1 MKIKKVMTGFAY
13 GAMTLAAV
21 TATAGSA
28 SAQEVNVYSLRQAF
42 LVEPLF
48 AKFTEQTGV
57 KVNVIFAEKGLVER
71 IKQEGINSPADV
83 LMTVDISR
91 ISDAVAAG
99 VTQPVESDVLENSI
113 PAHLRDENRHWF
125 ALTQRG
131 RAIYAS
137 KERVAEGEITS
148 YEDLA
153 DPKWDG
159 RVCTRSGTH
168 VYNIAL
174 FASMIAHHGAED
186 AKAWLEGVKS
196 NLARKPQG
204 NDRGQVK
211 AIKEG
216 ECDIAIG
223 NTYYFGKMMDNP
235 DQRSWAEAV
244 NIVFPNQADRGMS
257 MNISGMTLIKGAP
270 HKENAI
276 KLMEFLVSDEAQ
288 KIYAEVNYEYP
299 VKPGVEWAENVK
311 SWGTFK
317 ADALPLGEI
326 ARLRADAVRMVDQVG
341 YNE

>member
-1 MKIKKVMTGFAY
+1 MMDIRKFVGGAVLGAVAFA
-13 GAMTLAAV
+13 G
-21 TATAGSA
+21 TAA
-28 SAQEVNVYSLRQAF
+28 SAQEVNVYSLRQEF

-48 AKFTEQTGV
+48 EKFTAETGI

-71 IKQEGINSPADV
+71 IKQEGANSPADI

-91 ISDAVAAG
+91 IQEAVDAG
-99 VTQPVESDVLENSI
+99 VTEAVSNDVLSANI
-113 PAHLRDENRHWF
+113 PAHLRDPEGHWF

-153 DPKWDG
+153 DPKWEG
-159 RVCTRSGTH
+159 KVCTRSGTH
-168 VYNIAL
+168 VYNVAL
-174 FASMIAHHGAED
+174 FASMIAVHGEEK
-186 AKAWLEGVKS
+186 AKEWLAGLKN

-216 ECDIAIG
+216 ECDVAIG
-223 NTYYFGKMMDNP
+223 NTYYFGKMMDNEE
-235 DQRSWAEAV
+235 QRPWAESV
-244 NIVFPNQADRGMS
+244 NIVFPNQDGRGMS
-257 MNISGMTLIKGAP
+257 MNISGMSLIKSAP
-270 HKENAI
+270 NQENAV
-276 KLMEFLVSDEAQ
+276 KLMEFLAGDVAQ
-288 KIYAEVNYEYP
+288 QIYAEVNYEYP

-317 ADALPLGEI
+317 ADELSLAEI
-326 ARLRADAVRMVDQVG
+326 ARLSPDAIKMVDQIG

>member
-1 MKIKKVMTGFAY
+1 MKFATII
-13 GAMTLAAV
+13 GGLAIGSAV
-21 TATAGSA
+21 LGATAA

-48 AKFTEQTGV
+48 EKFTDQTGI

-71 IKQEGINSPADV
+71 IKQEGVNSPADV

-91 ISDAVAAG
+91 IQQAVDAG
-99 VTQPVESDVLENSI
+99 VTDVVDSDVLTNSI
-113 PAHLRDENRHWF
+113 PAHLRDEAGHWF

-137 KERVAEGEITS
+137 KDRVGAGEITR

-153 DPKWDG
+153 DAKWEG

-168 VYNIAL
+168 DYNIAL
-174 FASMIAHHGAED
+174 FASMIAHHGEQD
-186 AKAWLEGVKS
+186 AKTWLEGLKA

-223 NTYYFGKMMDNP
+223 NTYYYGKMLDDP
-235 DQRSWAEAV
+235 QQRSWAEAV
-244 NIVFPNQADRGMS
+244 NIVFPNQDDRGMS

-270 HKENAI
+270 HRENAV

-299 VKPGVEWAENVK
+299 VKPDVEWAENVK

-317 ADALPLGEI
+317 ADQLPLTEI
-326 ARLRADAVRMVDQVG
+326 ARLRADAIKMVDQVG

>member
-1 MKIKKVMTGFAY
+1 MDIRKFVGGAVLGAVAFA
-13 GAMTLAAV
+13 G
-21 TATAGSA
+21 TAA
-28 SAQEVNVYSLRQAF
+28 SAQEVNVYSLRQEF

-48 AKFTEQTGV
+48 EKFTAETGI

-71 IKQEGINSPADV
+71 IKQEGANSPADI

-91 ISDAVAAG
+91 IQEAVDAG
-99 VTQPVESDVLENSI
+99 VTEAVSNDVLSANI
-113 PAHLRDENRHWF
+113 PAHLRDPEGHWF

-153 DPKWDG
+153 DPKWEG
-159 RVCTRSGTH
+159 KVCTRSGTH
-168 VYNIAL
+168 VYNVAL
-174 FASMIAHHGAED
+174 FASMIAVHGEEK
-186 AKAWLEGVKS
+186 AKEWLAGLKN

-216 ECDIAIG
+216 ECDVAIG
-223 NTYYFGKMMDNP
+223 NTYYFGKMMDNEE
-235 DQRSWAEAV
+235 QRPWAESV
-244 NIVFPNQADRGMS
+244 NIVFPNQDGRGMS
-257 MNISGMTLIKGAP
+257 MNISGMSLIKSAP
-270 HKENAI
+270 NQENAV
-276 KLMEFLVSDEAQ
+276 KLMEFLAGDVAQ
-288 KIYAEVNYEYP
+288 QIYAEVNYEYP

-317 ADALPLGEI
+317 ADELSLAEI
-326 ARLRADAVRMVDQVG
+326 ARLSPDAIKMVDQIG

>member
-1 MKIKKVMTGFAY
+1 MEIRKLIGGAVFGATTFA
-13 GAMTLAAV
+13 AAI
-21 TATAGSA
+21 A
-28 SAQEVNVYSLRQAF
+28 SAQEVNVYSLRQEF

-48 AKFTEQTGV
+48 EKFTEQTGV

-71 IKQEGINSPADV
+71 IKQEGANSPADI

-91 ISDAVAAG
+91 IQQAVDAG
-99 VTQPVESDVLENSI
+99 VTEAVSNDVINGNI
-113 PAHLRDENRHWF
+113 PAHLRDPEGHWF

-137 KERVAEGEITS
+137 KDRVAEGEITS

-153 DPKWDG
+153 DPKWEG
-159 RVCTRSGTH
+159 KICTRSGTH
-168 VYNIAL
+168 VYNVAL
-174 FASMIAHHGAED
+174 FASMIAVHGEEK
-186 AKAWLEGVKS
+186 AKEWLEGLKN

-204 NDRGQVK
+204 NDRAQVK

-216 ECDIAIG
+216 VCDVAIG
-223 NTYYFGKMMDNP
+223 NTYYYGKMLDNEE
-235 DQRSWAEAV
+235 QRPWAESV

-257 MNISGMTLIKGAP
+257 MNISGMSLIKDGP
-270 HKENAI
+270 NRENAV
-276 KLMEFLVSDEAQ
+276 KLMEFLTSDVAQ
-288 KIYAEVNYEYP
+288 QIYAEVNYEYP

-317 ADALPLGEI
+317 ADELPLSDI
-326 ARLRADAVRMVDQVG
+326 ARLSPDAIKLVDTVG

>member
-1 MKIKKVMTGFAY
+1 MEIGKLIG
-13 GAMTLAAV
+13 GAVFGAAAFGAV
-21 TATAGSA
+21 AA

-48 AKFTEQTGV
+48 EKFTEQSGV

-71 IKQEGINSPADV
+71 IKQEGANSPVDI

-91 ISDAVAAG
+91 IQQAVDAG
-99 VTQPVESDVLENSI
+99 VTEAVSNDTLAANI
-113 PAHLRDENRHWF
+113 PAHLRDPEGHWF

-137 KERVAEGEITS
+137 KDRVAEGEITS

-153 DPKWDG
+153 DPKWEG
-159 RVCTRSGTH
+159 RICTRSGTH
-168 VYNIAL
+168 VYNVAL
-174 FASMIAHHGAED
+174 FASMIAVHGEEK
-186 AKAWLEGVKS
+186 AKTWLEGLKS

-204 NDRGQVK
+204 NDRAQVK

-216 ECDIAIG
+216 ECDLAIG
-223 NTYYFGKMMDNP
+223 NTYYYGKMLENEE
-235 DQRSWAEAV
+235 QRPWAEAV
-244 NIVFPNQADRGMS
+244 NIVFPNQDGRGMS
-257 MNISGMTLIKGAP
+257 MNISGMSLIKGAP
-270 HKENAI
+270 NQENAV
-276 KLMEFLVSDEAQ
+276 KLMEFLSDDVAQ

-299 VKPGVEWAENVK
+299 VKSGVEWAENVK

-317 ADALPLGEI
+317 ADTVSLAEI
-326 ARLRADAVRMVDQVG
+326 ARLTPAAIKMVDEIG

>member
-1 MKIKKVMTGFAY
+1 MDIRRIICGTVL
-13 GAMTLAAV
+13 GAAAV
-21 TATAGSA
+21 TASAA
-28 SAQEVNVYSLRQAF
+28 SAQEVNVYSLRQPF

-48 AKFTEQTGV
+48 ESFTKETGV

-71 IKQEGINSPADV
+71 IKQEGANSPADV

-91 ISDAVAAG
+91 IKEAVDSGVTDAVN
-99 VTQPVESDVLENSI
+99 SDVLEANI
-113 PAHLRDENRHWF
+113 PAHLRDENDQWF

-131 RAIYAS
+131 RALYAS
-137 KERVAEGEITS
+137 KDRVTEGEIAT

-153 DPKWDG
+153 DPKWKG

-168 VYNIAL
+168 DYNIAL
-174 FASMIAHHGAED
+174 VSSMIAHHGTEE
-186 AKAWLEGVKS
+186 AKTWLEGLKA

-216 ECDIAIG
+216 ECDVAIA
-223 NTYYFGKMMDNP
+223 NTYYYGKMLDDP
-235 DQRSWAEAV
+235 EQRAWAESV
-244 NIVFPNQADRGMS
+244 NIIFPNQNDRGMS

-270 HKENAI
+270 NKENAV
-276 KLMEFLVSDEAQ
+276 KLMEFLSGDEAQ

-299 VKPGVEWAENVK
+299 VKPGVEWSDYVK

-317 ADALPLGEI
+317 ADELPLSEI
-326 ARLRADAVRMVDQVG
+326 ARLRADAVRMIDEVG

>member
-1 MKIKKVMTGFAY
+1 MEIRKLIGGAVFGATTFA
-13 GAMTLAAV
+13 AAI
-21 TATAGSA
+21 A
-28 SAQEVNVYSLRQAF
+28 SAQEVNVYSLRQEF

-48 AKFTEQTGV
+48 EKFTEQTGV

-71 IKQEGINSPADV
+71 IKQEGANSPADI

-91 ISDAVAAG
+91 IQQAVDAG
-99 VTQPVESDVLENSI
+99 VTEAVSNDVINGNI
-113 PAHLRDENRHWF
+113 PAHLRDPEGHWF

-137 KERVAEGEITS
+137 KDRVAEGEITS

-153 DPKWDG
+153 GPKWEG
-159 RVCTRSGTH
+159 KICTRSGTH
-168 VYNIAL
+168 VYNVAL
-174 FASMIAHHGAED
+174 FASMIAVHGEEK
-186 AKAWLEGVKS
+186 AKEWLEGLKN

-204 NDRGQVK
+204 NDRAQVK

-216 ECDIAIG
+216 VCDVAIG
-223 NTYYFGKMMDNP
+223 NTYYYGKMLDN
-235 DQRSWAEAV
+235 DEQRPWAESV

-257 MNISGMTLIKGAP
+257 MNISGMSLIKDGP
-270 HKENAI
+270 NRENAV
-276 KLMEFLVSDEAQ
+276 KLMEFLTGDVAQ
-288 KIYAEVNYEYP
+288 QIYAEVNYEYP

-317 ADALPLGEI
+317 ADELPLSDI
-326 ARLRADAVRMVDQVG
+326 ARLSPDAIKLVDTVG

>member
-1 MKIKKVMTGFAY
+1 MDIRKIICGTVL
-13 GAMTLAAV
+13 GAATVA
-21 TATAGSA
+21 ATAA
-28 SAQEVNVYSLRQAF
+28 SAQEVNVYSLRQPF

-48 AKFTEQTGV
+48 ESFTKETGV

-71 IKQEGINSPADV
+71 IKQEGANSPADL

-91 ISDAVAAG
+91 IQEAVDAG
-99 VTQPVESDVLENSI
+99 VTEAVDSDVLETNI
-113 PAHLRDENRHWF
+113 PAHLRDENDRWF

-131 RAIYAS
+131 RALYAS
-137 KERVAEGEITS
+137 KDRVAEGEITT

-153 DPKWDG
+153 DPKWKG
-159 RVCTRSGTH
+159 RVCTRPGSH
-168 VYNIAL
+168 DYNVAL
-174 FASMIAHHGAED
+174 ISSMIAHHGAEE
-186 AKAWLEGVKS
+186 AKTWLEGLKA

-216 ECDIAIG
+216 ECDVAIA
-223 NTYYFGKMMDNP
+223 NTYYYGKMLDDP
-235 DQRSWAEAV
+235 EQRAWAESV
-244 NIVFPNQADRGMS
+244 NIVFPNQDGRGMS

-270 HKENAI
+270 NKENAV
-276 KLMEFLVSDEAQ
+276 KLMEFLSGDEAQ

-299 VKPGVEWAENVK
+299 VKAGVEWSDYVK

-317 ADALPLGEI
+317 ADELPLAEI

-341 YNE
+341 YDE

>member
-1 MKIKKVMTGFAY
+1 MDIRRIICGTVL
-13 GAMTLAAV
+13 GAAAV
-21 TATAGSA
+21 TASAA
-28 SAQEVNVYSLRQAF
+28 SAQEVNVYSLRQPF

-48 AKFTEQTGV
+48 ESFTKETGV

-71 IKQEGINSPADV
+71 IKQEGANSPADV

-91 ISDAVAAG
+91 IKEAVDAG
-99 VTQPVESDVLENSI
+99 VTDAVNSDVLEANI
-113 PAHLRDENRHWF
+113 PAHLRDENDQWF

-131 RAIYAS
+131 RALYAS
-137 KERVAEGEITS
+137 KDRVTEGEIAT

-153 DPKWDG
+153 DPKWKG

-168 VYNIAL
+168 DYNIAL
-174 FASMIAHHGAED
+174 VSSMIAHHGTEE
-186 AKAWLEGVKS
+186 AKTWLEGLKA

-216 ECDIAIG
+216 ECDVAIA
-223 NTYYFGKMMDNP
+223 NTYYYGKMLDDP
-235 DQRSWAEAV
+235 EQRAWAESV
-244 NIVFPNQADRGMS
+244 NIIFPNQNDRGMS

-270 HKENAI
+270 NKENAV
-276 KLMEFLVSDEAQ
+276 KLMEFLSGDEAQ

-299 VKPGVEWAENVK
+299 VKPGVEWSDYVK

-317 ADALPLGEI
+317 ADELPLSEI
-326 ARLRADAVRMVDQVG
+326 ALLRADAVRMIDEVG

>member
-1 MKIKKVMTGFAY
+1 MEIRKLIGGAVFGATTFA
-13 GAMTLAAV
+13 AAI
-21 TATAGSA
+21 A
-28 SAQEVNVYSLRQAF
+28 SAQEVNVYSLRQEF

-48 AKFTEQTGV
+48 EKFTEQTGV

-71 IKQEGINSPADV
+71 IKQEGANSPADI

-91 ISDAVAAG
+91 IQQAVDAG
-99 VTQPVESDVLENSI
+99 VTEAVSNDVINGNI
-113 PAHLRDENRHWF
+113 PAHLRDPEGHWF

-137 KERVAEGEITS
+137 KDRVAEGEITS

-153 DPKWDG
+153 DPKWEG
-159 RVCTRSGTH
+159 KICTRSGTH
-168 VYNIAL
+168 VYNVAL
-174 FASMIAHHGAED
+174 FASMIAVHGEEK
-186 AKAWLEGVKS
+186 AKEWLEGLKN

-204 NDRGQVK
+204 NDRAQVK

-216 ECDIAIG
+216 VCDLAIG
-223 NTYYFGKMMDNP
+223 NTYYYGKMLDN
-235 DQRSWAEAV
+235 DEQRPWAESV

-257 MNISGMTLIKGAP
+257 MNISGMSLIKDGP
-270 HKENAI
+270 NRENAV
-276 KLMEFLVSDEAQ
+276 KLMEFLTGDVAQ
-288 KIYAEVNYEYP
+288 QIYAEVNYEYP

-317 ADALPLGEI
+317 ADELPLSDI
-326 ARLRADAVRMVDQVG
+326 ARLSPDAIKLVDTVG

>member
-1 MKIKKVMTGFAY
+1 MDFRKVIWSAVFGTTA
-13 GAMTLAAV
+13 LAAS
-21 TATAGSA
+21 AA

-48 AKFTEQTGV
+48 EKFTEQTGV
-57 KVNVIFAEKGLVER
+57 KVNVIFAKEGLVER

-91 ISDAVAAG
+91 IQQAVDAG
-99 VTQPVESDVLENSI
+99 VTEAVDNDVLSNNI
-113 PAHLRDENRHWF
+113 PAHLRDPEGHWF

-153 DPKWDG
+153 DPKWEG
-159 RVCTRSGTH
+159 RICTRSGTH
-168 VYNIAL
+168 VYNVAL
-174 FASMIAHHGAED
+174 FASMIAVHGEEK
-186 AKAWLEGVKS
+186 AKEWLEGLKS

-204 NDRGQVK
+204 NDRAQVK

-216 ECDIAIG
+216 ECDLALG
-223 NTYYFGKMMDNP
+223 NTYYYGKMLDNEE
-235 DQRSWAEAV
+235 QRPWAEAV
-244 NIVFPNQADRGMS
+244 NIVFPNQDDRGMS
-257 MNISGMTLIKGAP
+257 MNISGMSLIEGAP
-270 HKENAI
+270 NHDNAI
-276 KLMEFLVSDEAQ
+276 KLMEFLSGDDAQ
-288 KIYAEVNYEYP
+288 EIYADVNYEYP
-299 VKPGVEWAENVK
+299 VKSGVEWSDNVK

-317 ADALPLGEI
+317 ADTVSLAEI
-326 ARLRADAVRMVDQVG
+326 ARLTPDAIKMVDEVG

>member
-1 MKIKKVMTGFAY
+1 MMDIRKFVGGAVLGAVAFA
-13 GAMTLAAV
+13 G
-21 TATAGSA
+21 TAA
-28 SAQEVNVYSLRQAF
+28 SAQEVNVYSLRQEF

-48 AKFTEQTGV
+48 EKFTAETGI

-71 IKQEGINSPADV
+71 IKQEGANSPADI

-91 ISDAVAAG
+91 IQQAVDAG
-99 VTQPVESDVLENSI
+99 VTEAVSNDVLSANI
-113 PAHLRDENRHWF
+113 PAHLRDPEGHWF

-153 DPKWDG
+153 DPKWEG
-159 RVCTRSGTH
+159 KVCTRSGTH
-168 VYNIAL
+168 VYNVAL
-174 FASMIAHHGAED
+174 FASMIAVHGEEK
-186 AKAWLEGVKS
+186 AKEWLEGLKN

-216 ECDIAIG
+216 ECDVAIG
-223 NTYYFGKMMDNP
+223 NTYYFGKMMDNEE
-235 DQRSWAEAV
+235 QRPWAESV
-244 NIVFPNQADRGMS
+244 NIVFPNQDGRGMS
-257 MNISGMTLIKGAP
+257 MNISGMSLIKSAP
-270 HKENAI
+270 NQENAV
-276 KLMEFLVSDEAQ
+276 KLMEFLAGDVAQ
-288 KIYAEVNYEYP
+288 QIYAEVNYEYP

-317 ADALPLGEI
+317 ADELSLAEI
-326 ARLRADAVRMVDQVG
+326 ARLSPDAIKMVDQIG

>member
-1 MKIKKVMTGFAY
+1 MDIRKFVGGAVLGAVAFA
-13 GAMTLAAV
+13 G
-21 TATAGSA
+21 TAA
-28 SAQEVNVYSLRQAF
+28 SAQEVNVYSLRQEF

-48 AKFTEQTGV
+48 EKFTAETGI

-71 IKQEGINSPADV
+71 IKQEGANSPADI

-91 ISDAVAAG
+91 IQQAVDAG
-99 VTQPVESDVLENSI
+99 VTEAVSNDVLSANI
-113 PAHLRDENRHWF
+113 PAHLRDPEGHWF

-153 DPKWDG
+153 DPKWKG
-159 RVCTRSGTH
+159 KVCTRSGTH
-168 VYNIAL
+168 VYNVAL
-174 FASMIAHHGAED
+174 FASMIAVHGEE
-186 AKAWLEGVKS
+186 KAQEWLEGLKN

-216 ECDIAIG
+216 ECDVAIG
-223 NTYYFGKMMDNP
+223 NTYYFGKMMDNEE
-235 DQRSWAEAV
+235 QRPWAESV
-244 NIVFPNQADRGMS
+244 NIVFPNQDGRGMS
-257 MNISGMTLIKGAP
+257 MNISGMSLIKSAP
-270 HKENAI
+270 NQENAV
-276 KLMEFLVSDEAQ
+276 KLMEFLAGDVAQ
-288 KIYAEVNYEYP
+288 QIYAEVNYEYP

-317 ADALPLGEI
+317 ADELSLAEI
-326 ARLRADAVRMVDQVG
+326 ARLSPDAIKMVDQIG

>member
-1 MKIKKVMTGFAY
+1 MEIGKLIG
-13 GAMTLAAV
+13 GAVFGAAAFGAV
-21 TATAGSA
+21 AA

-48 AKFTEQTGV
+48 EKFTEQSGV

-71 IKQEGINSPADV
+71 IKQEGANSPADI

-91 ISDAVAAG
+91 IQQAVDSG
-99 VTQPVESDVLENSI
+99 VTEAVSNDTLAANI
-113 PAHLRDENRHWF
+113 PAHLRDPEGHWF

-137 KERVAEGEITS
+137 KDRVAEGEITS

-153 DPKWDG
+153 DPKWEG
-159 RVCTRSGTH
+159 RICTRSGTH
-168 VYNIAL
+168 VYNVAL
-174 FASMIAHHGAED
+174 FASMIAVHGEEK
-186 AKAWLEGVKS
+186 AKTWLEGLKS

-204 NDRGQVK
+204 NDRAQVK

-216 ECDIAIG
+216 ECDLAIG
-223 NTYYFGKMMDNP
+223 NTYYYGKMLENEE
-235 DQRSWAEAV
+235 QRPWAEAV
-244 NIVFPNQADRGMS
+244 NIVFPNQDGRGMS
-257 MNISGMTLIKGAP
+257 MNISGMSLIKGAP
-270 HKENAI
+270 NQENAV
-276 KLMEFLVSDEAQ
+276 KLMEFLSDDVAQ

-299 VKPGVEWAENVK
+299 VKSGVEWAENVK

-317 ADALPLGEI
+317 ADTVSLAEI
-326 ARLRADAVRMVDQVG
+326 ARLTPAAIKMVDEIG

>member
-1 MKIKKVMTGFAY
+1 MDIRRIICGTVL
-13 GAMTLAAV
+13 GAAAV
-21 TATAGSA
+21 PASAA
-28 SAQEVNVYSLRQAF
+28 SAQEVSVYSLRQPF

-48 AKFTEQTGV
+48 ESFTKETGV

-71 IKQEGINSPADV
+71 IKQEGANSPADV

-91 ISDAVAAG
+91 IKEAVDAG
-99 VTQPVESDVLENSI
+99 VTDAVNSDVLEANI
-113 PAHLRDENRHWF
+113 PAHLRDENDQWF

-131 RAIYAS
+131 RALYAS
-137 KERVAEGEITS
+137 KDRVTEGEIAT

-153 DPKWDG
+153 DPKWKG

-168 VYNIAL
+168 DYNIAL
-174 FASMIAHHGAED
+174 VSSMIAHHGTEE
-186 AKAWLEGVKS
+186 AKTWLEGLKA

-216 ECDIAIG
+216 ECDVAIA
-223 NTYYFGKMMDNP
+223 NTYYYGKMLDDP
-235 DQRSWAEAV
+235 EQRAWAESV
-244 NIVFPNQADRGMS
+244 NIIFPNQNDRGMS

-270 HKENAI
+270 NKENAV
-276 KLMEFLVSDEAQ
+276 KLMEFLSGDEAQ

-299 VKPGVEWAENVK
+299 VKPGVEWSDYVK

-317 ADALPLGEI
+317 ADELPLSEI
-326 ARLRADAVRMVDQVG
+326 ARLRADAVRMIDEVG

>member
-1 MKIKKVMTGFAY
+1 MEFRKII
-13 GAMTLAAV
+13 GAAAFG
-21 TATAGSA
+21 ATVVAASLA
-28 SAQEVNVYSLRQAF
+28 SAQEVNVYSLRQEF
-42 LVEPLF
+42 LVAPLF
-48 AKFTEQTGV
+48 EKFTEETGV

-71 IKQEGINSPADV
+71 IKQEGANSPADI

-91 ISDAVAAG
+91 IQQAVDAG
-99 VTQPVESDVLENSI
+99 VTDSVSNDVINANI
-113 PAHLRDENRHWF
+113 PAHLRDPEGHWF

-137 KERVAEGEITS
+137 KDRVGEGEITS

-153 DPKWDG
+153 DPKWKG

-168 VYNIAL
+168 VYNVAL
-174 FASMIAHHGAED
+174 FASMIAVHGEE
-186 AKAWLEGVKS
+186 KAQEWLEGLKN

-216 ECDIAIG
+216 VCDIAIG
-223 NTYYFGKMMDNP
+223 NTYYYGKMLENEE
-235 DQRSWAEAV
+235 QRPWAESV
-244 NIVFPNQADRGMS
+244 NIVFPNQNDRGMS
-257 MNISGMTLIKGAP
+257 MNISGMSLIKDAP
-270 HKENAI
+270 NRDNAV
-276 KLMEFLVSDEAQ
+276 KLMEFLTGDVAQ

-317 ADALPLGEI
+317 ADKLPLADI
-326 ARLRADAVRMVDQVG
+326 ARLNPNAIKMVDTIG

>member
-1 MKIKKVMTGFAY
+1 MRRIICGTVL
-13 GAMTLAAV
+13 GAAAV
-21 TATAGSA
+21 TASAA
-28 SAQEVNVYSLRQAF
+28 SAQEVNVYSLRQPF

-48 AKFTEQTGV
+48 ESFTKETGV

-71 IKQEGINSPADV
+71 IKQEGANSPADV

-91 ISDAVAAG
+91 IKEAVDAG
-99 VTQPVESDVLENSI
+99 VTDAVNSDVLEANI
-113 PAHLRDENRHWF
+113 PAHLRDENDQWF

-131 RAIYAS
+131 RALYAS
-137 KERVAEGEITS
+137 KDRVTEGEIAT

-153 DPKWDG
+153 DPKWKG

-168 VYNIAL
+168 DYNIAL
-174 FASMIAHHGAED
+174 VSSMIAHHGTEE
-186 AKAWLEGVKS
+186 AKTWLEGLKA

-216 ECDIAIG
+216 ECDVAIA
-223 NTYYFGKMMDNP
+223 NTYYYGKMLDDP
-235 DQRSWAEAV
+235 EQRAWAESV
-244 NIVFPNQADRGMS
+244 NIIFPNQNDRGMS

-270 HKENAI
+270 NKENAV
-276 KLMEFLVSDEAQ
+276 KLMEFLSGDEAQ

-299 VKPGVEWAENVK
+299 VKPGVEWSDYVK

-317 ADALPLGEI
+317 ADELPLSEI
-326 ARLRADAVRMVDQVG
+326 ARLRADAVRMIDEVG

>member
-1 MKIKKVMTGFAY
+1 MDIRKFVGGAVLGAVAFA
-13 GAMTLAAV
+13 G
-21 TATAGSA
+21 TAA
-28 SAQEVNVYSLRQAF
+28 SAQEVNVYSLRQEF

-48 AKFTEQTGV
+48 EKFTAETGI

-71 IKQEGINSPADV
+71 IKQEGANSPADI

-91 ISDAVAAG
+91 IQQAVDAG
-99 VTQPVESDVLENSI
+99 VTEAVSNDVLSANI
-113 PAHLRDENRHWF
+113 PAHLRDPEGHWF

-137 KERVAEGEITS
+137 KERVAEGAITS

-153 DPKWDG
+153 DPKWEG
-159 RVCTRSGTH
+159 KVCTRSGTH
-168 VYNIAL
+168 VYNVAL
-174 FASMIAHHGAED
+174 FASMIAHHGEE
-186 AKAWLEGVKS
+186 KAQEWLEGLKN

-216 ECDIAIG
+216 ECDVAIG
-223 NTYYFGKMMDNP
+223 NTYYFGKMMDNEE
-235 DQRSWAEAV
+235 QRPWAESV
-244 NIVFPNQADRGMS
+244 NIVFPNQDGRGMS
-257 MNISGMTLIKGAP
+257 MNISGMSLIKSAP
-270 HKENAI
+270 NQENAV
-276 KLMEFLVSDEAQ
+276 KLMEFLAGDVAQ
-288 KIYAEVNYEYP
+288 QIYAEVNYEYP

-317 ADALPLGEI
+317 ADELSLAEI
-326 ARLRADAVRMVDQVG
+326 ARLSPDAIKMVDQIG

>member
-1 MKIKKVMTGFAY
+1 MEIRKLIGGAVFGATTFA
-13 GAMTLAAV
+13 AAI
-21 TATAGSA
+21 A
-28 SAQEVNVYSLRQAF
+28 SAQEVNVYSLRQEF

-48 AKFTEQTGV
+48 EKFTEQTGV

-71 IKQEGINSPADV
+71 IKQEGANSPADI

-91 ISDAVAAG
+91 IQQAVDAG
-99 VTQPVESDVLENSI
+99 VTEAVSNDVINGNI
-113 PAHLRDENRHWF
+113 PAHLRDPEGHWF

-137 KERVAEGEITS
+137 KDRVAEGEIAS

-153 DPKWDG
+153 DPKWEG
-159 RVCTRSGTH
+159 KICTRSGTH
-168 VYNIAL
+168 VYNVAL
-174 FASMIAHHGAED
+174 FASMIAVHGEEK
-186 AKAWLEGVKS
+186 AKEWLEGLKN

-204 NDRGQVK
+204 NDRAQVK

-216 ECDIAIG
+216 VCDLAIG
-223 NTYYFGKMMDNP
+223 NTYYYGKMLDNEE
-235 DQRSWAEAV
+235 QRPWAESV

-257 MNISGMTLIKGAP
+257 MNISGMSLIKDGP
-270 HKENAI
+270 NRENAV
-276 KLMEFLVSDEAQ
+276 KLMEFLTGDVAQ
-288 KIYAEVNYEYP
+288 QIYAEVNYEYP

-317 ADALPLGEI
+317 ADELPLSDI
-326 ARLRADAVRMVDQVG
+326 ARLSPDAIKLVDTVG

>member
-1 MKIKKVMTGFAY
+1 MDIRRIICGTVL
-13 GAMTLAAV
+13 GAAAV
-21 TATAGSA
+21 TASAA
-28 SAQEVNVYSLRQAF
+28 SAQEVNVYSLRQPF

-48 AKFTEQTGV
+48 ESFTKETGV

-71 IKQEGINSPADV
+71 IKQEGANSPADV

-91 ISDAVAAG
+91 IKEAVDAG
-99 VTQPVESDVLENSI
+99 VTDGVNSDVLEANI
-113 PAHLRDENRHWF
+113 PAHLRDENDQWF

-131 RAIYAS
+131 RALYAS
-137 KERVAEGEITS
+137 KDRVTEGEIAT

-153 DPKWDG
+153 DPKWKG

-168 VYNIAL
+168 DYNIAL
-174 FASMIAHHGAED
+174 VSSMIAHHGTEE
-186 AKAWLEGVKS
+186 AKTWLEGLKA

-216 ECDIAIG
+216 ECDVAIA
-223 NTYYFGKMMDNP
+223 NTYYYGKMLDDP
-235 DQRSWAEAV
+235 EQRAWAESV
-244 NIVFPNQADRGMS
+244 NIIFPNQNDRGMS

-270 HKENAI
+270 NKENAV
-276 KLMEFLVSDEAQ
+276 KLMEFLSGDEAQ

-299 VKPGVEWAENVK
+299 VKPGVEWSDYVK

-317 ADALPLGEI
+317 ADELPLSEI
-326 ARLRADAVRMVDQVG
+326 ARLRADAVRMIDEVG

>member
-1 MKIKKVMTGFAY
+1 MG
-13 GAMTLAAV
+13 GAVFGATAIAAT
-21 TATAGSA
+21 TAT
-28 SAQEVNVYSLRQAF
+28 AQEVNVYSLRQAF

-48 AKFTEQTGV
+48 EKFTAETGID
-57 KVNVIFAEKGLVER
+57 VNVIFAEKGLVER
-71 IKQEGINSPADV
+71 IKQEGANSPADI

-91 ISDAVAAG
+91 IQQAVDAG
-99 VTQPVESDVLENSI
+99 VTDAVSNDTLASNI
-113 PAHLRDENRHWF
+113 PAHLRDPEGHWF

-153 DPKWDG
+153 DPKWEG
-159 RVCTRSGTH
+159 KVCTRSGTH
-168 VYNIAL
+168 VYNVAL
-174 FASMIAHHGAED
+174 FASMIAVHGEEK
-186 AKAWLEGVKS
+186 AKEWLEGLKN

-223 NTYYFGKMMDNP
+223 NTYYFGKMMDNEE
-235 DQRSWAEAV
+235 QRPWAESV
-244 NIVFPNQADRGMS
+244 NIVFPNQDGRGMS
-257 MNISGMTLIKGAP
+257 MNISGMSLIKSAP
-270 HKENAI
+270 NKDNAV
-276 KLMEFLVSDEAQ
+276 KLMEFLAGDVAQ
-288 KIYAEVNYEYP
+288 QIYAEVNYEYP
-299 VKPGVEWAENVK
+299 VKPGVEWADNVK

-317 ADALPLGEI
+317 ADELSLAEI
-326 ARLRADAVRMVDQVG
+326 ARLSPDAIRMVDEIG

>member
-1 MKIKKVMTGFAY
+1 MDIRRIICGTVL
-13 GAMTLAAV
+13 GAAAV
-21 TATAGSA
+21 TASAA
-28 SAQEVNVYSLRQAF
+28 SAQEVNVYSLRQPF

-48 AKFTEQTGV
+48 ESFTKETGV

-71 IKQEGINSPADV
+71 IKQEGANSPADV

-91 ISDAVAAG
+91 IKEAVDAG
-99 VTQPVESDVLENSI
+99 VTDAVNSDVLEANI
-113 PAHLRDENRHWF
+113 PAHLRDENDQWF

-131 RAIYAS
+131 RALYAS
-137 KERVAEGEITS
+137 KDRVTEGEIAT

-153 DPKWDG
+153 DPKWKD

-168 VYNIAL
+168 DYNIAL
-174 FASMIAHHGAED
+174 VSSMIAHHGTEES
-186 AKAWLEGVKS
+186 KTWLEGLKA

-216 ECDIAIG
+216 ECDVAIA
-223 NTYYFGKMMDNP
+223 NTYYYGKMLDDP
-235 DQRSWAEAV
+235 EQRAWAESV
-244 NIVFPNQADRGMS
+244 NIIFPNQNDRGMS

-270 HKENAI
+270 NKENAV
-276 KLMEFLVSDEAQ
+276 KLMEFLSGDEAQ

-299 VKPGVEWAENVK
+299 VKPGVEWSDYVK

-317 ADALPLGEI
+317 ADELPLSEI
-326 ARLRADAVRMVDQVG
+326 ARLRTDAVRMIDEVG

>member
-1 MKIKKVMTGFAY
+1 MDIRRIICGTVL
-13 GAMTLAAV
+13 GAAAV
-21 TATAGSA
+21 TASAA
-28 SAQEVNVYSLRQAF
+28 SAQEVNVYSLRQPF

-48 AKFTEQTGV
+48 ESFTKETGV

-71 IKQEGINSPADV
+71 IKQEGANSPADV

-91 ISDAVAAG
+91 IKEAVDAG
-99 VTQPVESDVLENSI
+99 VTDAVNSDVLEANI
-113 PAHLRDENRHWF
+113 PAHLRDENDQWF

-131 RAIYAS
+131 RALYAS
-137 KERVAEGEITS
+137 KDRVTEGEIAT
-148 YEDLA
+148 YEDIA
-153 DPKWDG
+153 DPKWKG

-168 VYNIAL
+168 DYNIAL
-174 FASMIAHHGAED
+174 VSSMIAHHGTEE
-186 AKAWLEGVKS
+186 AKTWLEGLKA

-216 ECDIAIG
+216 ECDVAIA
-223 NTYYFGKMMDNP
+223 NTYYYGKMLDDP
-235 DQRSWAEAV
+235 EQRAWAESV
-244 NIVFPNQADRGMS
+244 NIIFPNQNDRGMS

-270 HKENAI
+270 NKENAV
-276 KLMEFLVSDEAQ
+276 KLMEFLSGDEAQ

-299 VKPGVEWAENVK
+299 VKPGVEWSDYVK

-317 ADALPLGEI
+317 ADELPLSEI
-326 ARLRADAVRMVDQVG
+326 ARLRADAVRMIDEVG

>member
-1 MKIKKVMTGFAY
+1 MDIRRIICGTVL
-13 GAMTLAAV
+13 GAAAV
-21 TATAGSA
+21 TASAA
-28 SAQEVNVYSLRQAF
+28 SAQEVNVYSLRQPF

-48 AKFTEQTGV
+48 ESFTKETGV

-71 IKQEGINSPADV
+71 IKQEGANSPADV

-91 ISDAVAAG
+91 IKEAVDAG
-99 VTQPVESDVLENSI
+99 VTDAVNSDVLEANI
-113 PAHLRDENRHWF
+113 PAHLRDENDQWF

-131 RAIYAS
+131 RALYAS
-137 KERVAEGEITS
+137 KDRVTEGEIAT

-153 DPKWDG
+153 DPKWKG

-168 VYNIAL
+168 DYNIAL
-174 FASMIAHHGAED
+174 VSSMIAHHGTEE
-186 AKAWLEGVKS
+186 AKTWLEGLKA

-216 ECDIAIG
+216 ECDVAIA
-223 NTYYFGKMMDNP
+223 NTYYYGKMLDDP
-235 DQRSWAEAV
+235 EQRTWAESV
-244 NIVFPNQADRGMS
+244 NIIFPNQNDRGMS

-270 HKENAI
+270 NKENAV
-276 KLMEFLVSDEAQ
+276 KLMEFLSGDEAQ

-299 VKPGVEWAENVK
+299 VKPGVEWSDYVK

-317 ADALPLGEI
+317 ADELPLSEI
-326 ARLRADAVRMVDQVG
+326 ARLRADAVRMIDEVG